1 LLLGC
6 LVLTV
11 PVALYFGVAWLVGLL
26 PHAEVGTWFY
36 AAGAALAALVAGAT
50 TIMGESVIGDWVKL
64 GMMAVAVAGFWFF
77 FDAGIVAIA
86 LGAPVGAAMPL
97 LLRAWPKGSSKGEAD
112 TEPRK

>member
-1 LLLGC
+1 MAPIPFDWREYPSLAGTLKQAGYA
-6 LVLTV
+6 TV
-11 PVALYFGVAWLVGLL
+11 
-26 PHAEVGTWFY
+26 
-36 AAGAALAALVAGAT
+36 AAGKGQITMVAGAT
-50 TIMGESVIGDWVKL
+50 TIMGESVIEDWVKL